1 MNKLK
6 PCQNDKC
13 VFYTKDWTDEPYFV
27 MPCKERFSD
36 CHVYQIKKEPDYK
49 KMWEKLKKELVG
61 YVDCEYCEMNPAVI
75 RMEEIEKELSK

>member
-6 PCQNDKC
+6 
-13 VFYTKDWTDEPYFV
+13 
-27 MPCKERFSD
+27 
-36 CHVYQIKKEPDYK
+36 PDYK

-75 RMEEIEKELSK
+75 RMQEIEKELSK